1 MEMKKPAGILFV
13 LSIILLSL
21 NGCQSIK
28 MKLQSQFDPPPVA
41 GKNPTELVKHGDTRI
56 DNYYWLNQRDNPEVI
71 DYLNA
76 ENDYL
81 KSVMA
86 STEDFQQVLY
96 DELVSRIKQDD
107 ESVPYL
113 DNGYYY
119 YTKYVEGGEYP
130 IYCRK
135 KGSLEEIEE
144 IMLDVN
150 EMAKGYAYYQVG
162 GLTVSPDNKLVAYGV
177 DTVSRRK
184 YTIYVKN
191 LETGTVYE
199 DQISETTGGVA
210 WGNDNKTFFFTRKDP
225 VTLRSE
231 KIFRHTLGQSPSE
244 DELVYFEE
252 DETFSVGVGRTKSGS
267 FIVIGSFSTL
277 SSESWVLNADFPT
290 GRFQLIQARQ
300 DNLEYSVD
308 HFGDHFYIR
317 TNQDASNFKL
327 VKTPM
332 NSPSIENWI
341 DVIAHREDVLFEG
354 FELFL
359 NYLVLQER
367 KEGLPQIRLI
377 NQTSGEDVYLPFDE
391 EAYTASVSV
400 NRDFNTDLLR
410 YTYSSLT
417 TPTSTFDYNMKTGE
431 KTLLKQDEVVGGYS
445 SDDYFTE
452 RQWAKAQD
460 GTMIPMSIVYKKG
473 LEKNGK
479 NPCLLYAYG
488 SYGISMSPYFSSIR
502 LSLLDRG
509 FVYAIAHIRGGQEM
523 GRQWYEDGKLLKKKN
538 TFTDFNDC
546 AEFLIENSYT
556 NSKKLFAKGGSAG
569 GLLMGAIVNMRPDL
583 YQGVIANVPFVDVIT
598 TMLDESIPLTTS
610 EYDEWGNPNDP
621 EYYAYMLS
629 YSPYD
634 NVEAKDYPAMLVT
647 TGLHDSQVQYFEPAK
662 WVAKLRDMKTDDHIL
677 IMDIDME
684 AGHGGASGRFK
695 RYEVVALE
703 YAFIFDQL
711 GIHN

>member
-1 MEMKKPAGILFV
+1 MKKPAGILFV

-327 VKTPM
+327 VKTPV

>member
-1 MEMKKPAGILFV
+1 MKKPAGILFV